1 MRKKRTWKKTNP
13 RKKKQEKEHV
23 RKSKRK
29 ANEKELRGG
38 NPPHLIPYEA

>member
-1 MRKKRTWKKTNP
+1 MRKKKSLRKTNP
-13 RKKKQEKEHV
+13 RKKKQEKEYV

-29 ANEKELRGG
+29 GNEKELGGG